1 MKYIFLDFDGVLH
14 GNKQN
19 TEPFCLL
26 DNFEERLKPHE
37 DKFKIVISSSW
48 RNLYDFN
55 DLKEILFLKLNNVI
69 GITPDL
75 GNERLEFERYE
86 EVRQYCTIN
95 KIGFHNCL
103 CVDDSESLFPW
114 GYLFLLLTDSDKGI
128 TNEDIDKIIEF
139 INHKY

>member
-26 DNFEERLKPHE
+26 DNFEERLKPYE

-69 GITPDL
+69 GITQDL
-75 GNERLEFERYE
+75 GNERL
-86 EVRQYCTIN
+86 
-95 KIGFHNCL
+95 
-103 CVDDSESLFPW
+103 
-114 GYLFLLLTDSDKGI
+114 
-128 TNEDIDKIIEF
+128 
-139 INHKY
+139 